1 MSPLWL
7 SGPRRPPPAWVSCS
21 CVHRAHPPRFTSRV
35 PTDPSGS
42 GGPGHSHDRSRHA
55 FLFAVLFYIPASTRR
70 SQQNPRRRA
79 SFPNLIVVKWHFHFA
94 LTFFFFF
101 NFYIYF
107 IVDYP
112 RFPPGDTPNHSCRPV
127 PTLWWECGIP
137 WITNAA
143 TTTCG
148 LSFRLFE
155 AVLVLHGYEPVP

>member
-94 LTFFFFF
+94 LTFFFFL
-101 NFYIYF
+101 ISTF
-107 IVDYP
+107 ISLLTIQGFPLVTHLITPAAQSRLSGGNVEFRGLRTRP
-112 RFPPGDTPNHSCRPV
+112 RPPAVCHFASLR
-127 PTLWWECGIP
+127 
-137 WITNAA
+137 
-143 TTTCG
+143 
-148 LSFRLFE
+148 LS
-155 AVLVLHGYEPVP
+155 